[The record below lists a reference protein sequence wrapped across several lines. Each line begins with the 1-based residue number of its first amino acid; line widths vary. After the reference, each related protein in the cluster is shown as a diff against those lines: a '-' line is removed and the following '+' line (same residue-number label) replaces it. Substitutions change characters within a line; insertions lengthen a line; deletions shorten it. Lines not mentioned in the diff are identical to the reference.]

1 MKIPDP
7 DNEGQEIEV
16 FTAAELAEKETA
28 LVAANAEVEKL
39 KGLNAEKT
47 ENFRKLHE
55 MTEDEKSKFSAKEI
69 ENMAR
74 VEAAE
79 NKVKELTD
87 QISGD
92 TQKRITTDTENALK
106 KYHGGDETLKKAL
119 EENFKMINLEGNDT
133 ETIQKRA
140 EMAAAMEIGK
150 NNANRNPLMA
160 SMGGGAPQQREKG
173 RTDEFLG
180 SDRGKAAIAQM
191 GD

>member
-16 FTAAELAEKETA
+16 FSAAELAEKDNELILA
-28 LVAANAEVEKL
+28 KQEVEKL
-39 KGLNAEKT
+39 KIVSAEKT
-47 ENFRKLHE
+47 ENFKRLND
-55 MTEDEKSKFSAKEI
+55 MTEVERNALSAEKI
-69 ENMAR
+69 ENIKRA
-74 VEAAE
+74 EAAE
-79 NKVKELTD
+79 DRVKKLED

-92 TQKRITTDTENALK
+92 TEKRITTDTENALK
-106 KYHGGDETLKKAL
+106 KFHGGDETLKKAL
-119 EENFKMINLEGNDT
+119 EENFKIIQLEGNDT
-133 ETIQKRA
+133 ETINKRA

-160 SMGGGAPQQREKG
+160 SMGGGAPQIREKG

-180 SDRGKAAIAQM
+180 SDRGKAALAQM